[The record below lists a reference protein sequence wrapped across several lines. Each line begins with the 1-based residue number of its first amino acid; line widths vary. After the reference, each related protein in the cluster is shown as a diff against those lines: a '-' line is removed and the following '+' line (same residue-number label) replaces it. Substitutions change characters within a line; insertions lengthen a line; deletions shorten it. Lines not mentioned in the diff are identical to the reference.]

1 MAVQLNHSD
10 LKLPGASFT
19 LARCRVPSCF
29 LMPAQEIAEPD
40 DEGSVLLDIVVERGR
55 ITSLRPSG
63 RGNADTPPAVDAGGR
78 QVWAALIDM
87 HAHLD
92 KGQVIPR
99 VRPDGTLEG
108 GLRLTAADRKH
119 WSAEDLRV
127 RMNFALRCAYVHGV
141 AAIRTHLDSH
151 EGLAEGTWTV
161 FRELQAA
168 WRDRVT
174 LQPVG
179 MVPLASFRGSWG
191 ERLADL
197 VAEYGG
203 VLGAVTDGLGA
214 YEGAIGPVL
223 DELLDRLLRV
233 ADERSLDV
241 DLHVDQTDDP
251 RLFALPHIAHAVN
264 RTKFRG
270 RVVCGHCVNLAL
282 QPNDVAQ
289 RTIALAREAGL
300 AFVTLPASMM
310 YLQDRRAQRTPRW
323 RGVTLAAE
331 LRHAGLPVAVAGD
344 NCRDAW
350 FPFGDHDMLDTI
362 QLAVRVF
369 HFDDPIADAIAMAA
383 PIPSDIIRGGTL
395 GRIVEGGPADLLLL
409 SARTLNEAM
418 CRPQADRITIR
429 RGVRVTEKLPAFD
442 ELDLIL
448 DT

>member
-1 MAVQLNHSD
+1 
-10 LKLPGASFT
+10 
-19 LARCRVPSCF
+19 
-29 LMPAQEIAEPD
+29 
-40 DEGSVLLDIVVERGR
+40 
-55 ITSLRPSG
+55 
-63 RGNADTPPAVDAGGR
+63 
-78 QVWAALIDM
+78 
-87 HAHLD
+87 
-92 KGQVIPR
+92 
-99 VRPDGTLEG
+99 
-108 GLRLTAADRKH
+108 
-119 WSAEDLRV
+119 
-127 RMNFALRCAYVHGV
+127 
-141 AAIRTHLDSH
+141 HLDSH

-282 QPNDVAQ
+282 QPNDIAQ

-300 AFVTLPASMM
+300 AFVT
-310 YLQDRRAQRTPRW
+310 
-323 RGVTLAAE
+323 
-331 LRHAGLPVAVAGD
+331 
-344 NCRDAW
+344 
-350 FPFGDHDMLDTI
+350 
-362 QLAVRVF
+362 
-369 HFDDPIADAIAMAA
+369 
-383 PIPSDIIRGGTL
+383 
-395 GRIVEGGPADLLLL
+395 
-409 SARTLNEAM
+409 
-418 CRPQADRITIR
+418 
-429 RGVRVTEKLPAFD
+429 
-442 ELDLIL
+442 
-448 DT
+448 

>member
-1 MAVQLNHSD
+1 VRAPD
-10 LKLPGASFT
+10 
-19 LARCRVPSCF
+19 
-29 LMPAQEIAEPD
+29 IAEQD

-55 ITSLRPSG
+55 ITGLCPSG
-63 RGNADTPPAVDAGGR
+63 HFRGDTPPVVDVGGR
-78 QVWAALIDM
+78 QVWATLIDM

-92 KGQVIPR
+92 KGQVVPR

-108 GLRLTAADRKH
+108 GLRLTAADRNN
-119 WSAEDLRV
+119 WNTDDIRL
-127 RMNFALRCAYVHGV
+127 RMNFGVRCAYVHGV
-141 AAIRTHLDSH
+141 SAIRTHLDSH
-151 EGLAEGTWTV
+151 EGLAERSWAV
-161 FRELQAA
+161 FQEVRSE
-168 WRDRVT
+168 WRGRVT

-179 MVPLASFRGSWG
+179 MIPLAAFRGPWG
-191 ERLADL
+191 ERLADM

-214 YEGAIGPVL
+214 YEGAIGNIL
-223 DELLDRLLRV
+223 DELLDRLLGTAR
-233 ADERSLDV
+233 DRSLDV

-251 RLFALPHIAHAVN
+251 RLFSLPHIAHAVN

-282 QPNDVAQ
+282 QPEDIAQ
-289 RTIALAREAGL
+289 RTIELAREAGL

-331 LRHAGLPVAVAGD
+331 LRNAGLPVAVAGD

-350 FPFGDHDMLDTI
+350 FPFGDHDMLDTV

-369 HFDDPIADAIAMAA
+369 QFDNPITDAIAMAG

-429 RGVRVTEKLPAFD
+429 DGVQVIEGLPDFE
-442 ELDLIL
+442 ELDVVLGR
-448 DT
+448 